1 MGYTLSTLKSLR
13 ALLVGLSGVTLIQ
26 GSLSSCPIWKCSHK
40 TLLILARRKC
50 KLFYGSAHRVLL
62 SSCTDLEY
70 SSLTMGSILSGY
82 VPNLLAPKTPSTDC
96 LRLLT
101 PVPDLNILTAPHQ
114 FRNMLSCLVTWTLKT
129 ICFIWMPFS
138 VSDISDFQHCFA
150 LSCHSF
156 SIPPLPILI
165 P

>member
-13 ALLVGLSGVTLIQ
+13 ALLVGLTGVTLIQ
-26 GSLSSCPIWKCSHK
+26 GSLSSCPIWKCSHN

-70 SSLTMGSILSGY
+70 SSLTRGSILSGY

-101 PVPDLNILTAPHQ
+101 PFPDLNITHCSSSIQKYAILPGHVDLKNHLIYLDA
-114 FRNMLSCLVTWTLKT
+114 LLCL
-129 ICFIWMPFS
+129 
-138 VSDISDFQHCFA
+138 
-150 LSCHSF
+150 
-156 SIPPLPILI
+156 
-165 P
+165 